1 MKFTAV
7 TVAALTAGAS
17 AQKVVEYTINKGLPG
32 VRMGKPLP
40 EVVGK
45 MFGKRDTATSVVVN
59 NITGGGYYIDVE
71 VGTPGQKQTMVLDT
85 GSSDAWIVDS
95 DADLCSDRSLQKVY
109 GDSCSL
115 TYDRTKSSTYK
126 MAVKDGFSIKYLDES
141 EASGDYIY
149 DNFKIA
155 DVTIKSLQIGL
166 ADTVVMGTGVLGVG
180 FPANEAAVAA
190 YPNII
195 DQLAD
200 QGLINSRAYSLYLN
214 DRRSS
219 SGTILFGGI
228 DTDKFIG
235 DLKVLPILKVG
246 GSNYT
251 HFAVRMTSITAD
263 NDGTTT
269 TALLGSS
276 GMGAILDS
284 GTTLSYV
291 PDDVSVKLVK
301 ALNAYTDYKSTGLT
315 FIDCGLLTSDLTITF
330 VFGTAIASATIVV
343 PVHEM
348 VLDMLQGL
356 ERYFPDD
363 LPFDDVCLFG
373 IQSTDSFGTMATTAL
388 LGDTFLRS
396 AYVVY
401 DLDHKEIGMAQSNL
415 NSTETKITE
424 LSSEGSVLPAATGA
438 ATQQT
443 TASPTQSTS
452 PTGTSSSSGSGTG
465 TGTGSG
471 GGKETVTVT
480 ATPSGNAAAGMR
492 AGAGG
497 DAFAVVVLAGMF
509 SVLGGAFFLL

>member
-7 TVAALTAGAS
+7 TVAALAAGAS
-17 AQKVVEYTINKGLPG
+17 AQKVVEYPINKGLPG
-32 VRMGKPLP
+32 IRMGKPLP

-85 GSSDAWIVDS
+85 GSSDAWIVDV
-95 DADLCSDRSLQKVY
+95 DADLCSDRSLQRTY

-115 TYDRTKSSTYK
+115 TYDRTQSSTYK
-126 MAVKDGFSIKYLDES
+126 MAVRNGFSIQYLDES

-155 DVTIKSLQIGL
+155 DVTIKGLQIGL
-166 ADTVVMGTGVLGVG
+166 ADTVVMGTGVLGIG
-180 FPANEAAVAA
+180 FPANEAAVEE

-235 DLKVLPILKVG
+235 DLKVLPILKG
-246 GSNYT
+246 SGSNYT
-251 HFAVRMTSITAD
+251 HFAVRMTSITTD

-269 TALLGSS
+269 TALQSSS
-276 GMGAILDS
+276 GIAAILDS

-291 PDDVSVKLVK
+291 PDDISVELVK
-301 ALNAYTDYKSTGLT
+301 ALNAYTDYVSTGLT

-330 VFGTAIASATIVV
+330 GFGTGSTTATIVV
-343 PVHEM
+343 PVTEM
-348 VLDMLQGL
+348 ILDMLQGL

-373 IQSTDSFGTMATTAL
+373 IQSADSFGTLATTAL

-424 LSSEGSVLPAATGA
+424 LSSAGSVLPAATGA

-452 PTGTSSSSGSGTG
+452 PTGTSSSSRGSGTSA
-465 TGTGSG
+465 GSD

-480 ATPSGNAAAGMR
+480 ATPSGNAAGMR

-497 DAFAVVVLAGMF
+497 DAFSVVVLAGMF
-509 SVLGGAFFLL
+509 SVLGGAFFML